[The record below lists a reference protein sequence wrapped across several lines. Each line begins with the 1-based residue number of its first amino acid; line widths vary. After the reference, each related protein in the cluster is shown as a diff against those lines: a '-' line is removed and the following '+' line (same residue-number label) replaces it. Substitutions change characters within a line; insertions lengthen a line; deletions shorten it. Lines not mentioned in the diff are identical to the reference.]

1 MFEGKK
7 CIIIVGIWLLIG
19 LLSVMLVCIRDMRGK
34 PYDENYFKG
43 GTHYVISLILMGGF
57 SFLLFAFGI
66 FRERHKKQKSNRIFT
81 KFIYKIANIGIKKDG
96 DDNET

>member
-19 LLSVMLVCIRDMRGK
+19 LLSVMLVCVRDMRGK

-43 GTHYVISLILMGGF
+43 GAHYVISLILMGGF
-57 SFLLFAFGI
+57 SFFFSHLAFFEKDI
-66 FRERHKKQKSNRIFT
+66 RNERVIKYSQNS
-81 KFIYKIANIGIKKDG
+81 FIK
-96 DDNET
+96 

>member
-19 LLSVMLVCIRDMRGK
+19 LLSVMLVCVHDMRGK

-43 GTHYVISLILMGGF
+43 ATHYVISLILMGGF
-57 SFLLFAFGI
+57 
-66 FRERHKKQKSNRIFT
+66 
-81 KFIYKIANIGIKKDG
+81 
-96 DDNET
+96 

>member
-19 LLSVMLVCIRDMRGK
+19 LLSVMLVCVRDMRGK

-43 GTHYVISLILMGGF
+43 GAHYFHFFFSHLAFFEKDIRNERVIKYSQN
-57 SFLLFAFGI
+57 SF
-66 FRERHKKQKSNRIFT
+66 
-81 KFIYKIANIGIKKDG
+81 IK
-96 DDNET
+96 